1 MPRFGSQSVR
11 VHLLTVHESVV
22 VGTIGVLSCGRGRRV
37 PRRLVDGKFR
47 AITLLDSTTEVSGQ
61 VMIIRDPQIEI
72 CALEERRGH
81 QRGNIFA
88 VHGDISF
95 NGPKVHV
102 LSGCVNV
109 STQTRDEGLHRPHQQ
124 HIFDE
129 ERIEFR
135 G

>member
-22 VGTIGVLSCGRGRRV
+22 IGTIGVLSRGRGRRV
-37 PRRLVDGKFR
+37 PRRLVYGKFR

-61 VMIIRDPQIEI
+61 VTIIRDPQIKI

-81 QRGNIFA
+81 QTGNIFV

-102 LSGCVNV
+102 LSACVKV
-109 STQTRDEGLHRPHQQ
+109 SAQTRGEGLHRPH
-124 HIFDE
+124 
-129 ERIEFR
+129 
-135 G
+135 